1 MSNVII
7 SNSLIISMAIIK
19 IQHIKSSINSNIVTQ
34 NFVKKELNEKY
45 NFLKTYDI
53 KTFVKNKK
61 MFLRQTIKKNILL
74 TNQNKILYK
83 WSKQTTK
90 QICDDTNEEKL
101 AFAFEVL
108 WIPCQLVE
116 KIIIVISI

>member
-34 NFVKKELNEKY
+34 SFVKKELNEKY

-83 WSKQTTK
+83 
-90 QICDDTNEEKL
+90 
-101 AFAFEVL
+101 
-108 WIPCQLVE
+108 
-116 KIIIVISI
+116 